1 MALQAQTSSDPDNL
15 LFTAADCDD
24 LNLSAAIGKFVFE
37 PLAPE
42 LREAVG
48 DGWVWLLTVLTKIN
62 SIAEPTERAEARQAF
77 NRMKRQFLPDYTEAE
92 YMAVY
97 AQKDRVVVDGR
108 RFFDKPRDGDVLDIL
123 AFQKHASDLPSNKAD
138 FIWPTQLE
146 VEDILPALHFL
157 AELSERP
164 ADKNAIRSVA
174 RRITTRWHDLIE
186 FLRRGE
192 LVAMGIRNH
201 RERVSPEFWSDQKT
215 RIDVLSARV
224 ITEAIVWTD
233 VRLFVTASRAVGPA
247 VPLDDEVRR
256 SPAHLRR
263 SRSKMIAVASP
274 ASMAPTGPE
283 AEQPARQN
291 HSELKGQMAH
301 AAQAVNALDSKLFK
315 NMRVKVRDNLIN
327 DWLQKNGLPRIPPRT
342 MRNFFQKWPL

>member
-24 LNLSAAIGKFVFE
+24 LNLSAAIGKFVFK

-48 DGWVWLLTVLTKIN
+48 DGWVWLTALTKID
-62 SIAEPTERAEARQAF
+62 SIADPAERAEARQAF
-77 NRMKRQFLPDYTEAE
+77 NRMKRQLPDYTEAE

-97 AQKDRVVVDGR
+97 AQKVDGR
-108 RFFDKPRDGDVLDIL
+108 RFLDKLRDGDVLDIL
-123 AFQKHASDLPSNKAD
+123 AFQKRADDLPSNKAD

-146 VEDILPALHFL
+146 VEDILPALHSL

-215 RIDVLSARV
+215 RIDVLSARA
-224 ITEAIVWTD
+224 IIEAIEWTD
-233 VRLFVTASRAVGPA
+233 LRLFV
-247 VPLDDEVRR
+247 
-256 SPAHLRR
+256 
-263 SRSKMIAVASP
+263 MAVAPKFTKAAETKCAKWLIEWMKRTPDRPTSKEIIKQQAQQHFKGLSDKGFGRAWGVAVATVP
-274 ASMAPTGPE
+274 AAKWDRHGAPRGP
-283 AEQPARQN
+283 RN
-291 HSELKGQMAH
+291 
-301 AAQAVNALDSKLFK
+301 K
-315 NMRVKVRDNLIN
+315 N
-327 DWLQKNGLPRIPPRT
+327 
-342 MRNFFQKWPL
+342 PLAK